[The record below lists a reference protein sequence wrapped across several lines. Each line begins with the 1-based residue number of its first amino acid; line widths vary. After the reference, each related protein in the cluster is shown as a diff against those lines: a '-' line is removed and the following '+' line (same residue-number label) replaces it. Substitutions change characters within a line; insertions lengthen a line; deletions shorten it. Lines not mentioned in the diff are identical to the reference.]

1 MRFFLE
7 TKQQSQAT
15 TIENLKSETG
25 WEFTVLLMK
34 KTECITKVIL
44 QVPIYFNNVDIKIH
58 NMKFK
63 TIIL

>member
-25 WEFTVLLMK
+25 WEFTVLLIK
-34 KTECITKVIL
+34 KISVGHRWPTAGPKNIFGDMGL
-44 QVPIYFNNVDIKIH
+44 
-58 NMKFK
+58 
-63 TIIL
+63 